1 MRSPK
6 AWWRDWWLAR
16 LRPVPVHTLTQRN
29 VYILPTR
36 AGWAFGLT
44 LLLLLVAAINYQL
57 NLGYALTFL
66 LAGSAAASLH
76 ITHASLRGLS
86 MQVRPPLPTHAGQ
99 DMSLEISVHNPGR
112 QRFGLGFGLQ
122 GREPKVWV
130 DIAAEGDTAVV
141 LSTLARQRGHH
152 DLPALQ
158 VECRFPFGLFRAWSL
173 WRPAGQAWI
182 YPALEAAAPPLPRLA
197 DNPEGDGAQSRVG
210 RDEVEG
216 IRPWQRG
223 DSLRQVAWKKVA
235 RTGELV
241 SRDRSSRVTQRL
253 WLDWSHTQA
262 ADPELRLSRLAT
274 WVLAAET
281 QGLQWGLRLGA
292 DELPLAQGAAHQHA
306 ALQRLALFKAGRPR

>member
-16 LRPVPVHTLTQRN
+16 LRPVAMHTLTQRN

-66 LAGSAAASLH
+66 LAGAAAASLH

-86 MQVRPPLPTHAGQ
+86 LQVRPPQPTHAGQ
-99 DMSLEISVHNPGR
+99 DMSLEISIHNPGR
-112 QRFGLGFGLQ
+112 PRHGLGFGLQ

-130 DIAAEGDTAVV
+130 DAAADGVTAVV
-141 LSTLARQRGHH
+141 LSTVSHRRGHH
-152 DLPALQ
+152 ELPALQ

-173 WRPAGQAWI
+173 WRPAGQAWV
-182 YPALEAAAPPLPRLA
+182 YPALEASPGALPRWA
-197 DNPEGDGAQSRVG
+197 DSPEDGGSLNRSG

-241 SRDRSSRVTQRL
+241 SRDRSGRVAARL
-253 WLDWSHTQA
+253 WLDWSLIQVPSTEA
-262 ADPELRLSRLAT
+262 RLSRLAT
-274 WVLAAET
+274 WVVAAEA

-292 DELPLAQGAAHQHA
+292 DELALGHGQAHQEA
-306 ALQRLALFKAGRPR
+306 ALQRLALFKGGAS